1 MAIPDAEKGNADRML
16 RDATISLS
24 LANLC
29 FVKVW
34 GRVLSGTGSYFNE
47 FPVAY
52 AGILLDVLVL
62 AGLFFAAATIVRL
75 SRKQSLRKLARGAF
89 LLVTMTIVNGV
100 VSLIVTLSP
109 INFQSL
115 LGRTAIYLATVGFAV
130 CLILASLSFQKHIL
144 YIGPRIA
151 LILMPFVIV
160 TFAQTLW
167 RLTEQSAVA
176 HAEDKPFSVLAGRH
190 EPATRVVWLI
200 FDEMDQQVSFDGRP
214 PGLELP
220 ELDRLRSQSVYAAN
234 AYPPSPLTYMSMPA
248 LIDGRLVAQV
258 IPMQSDQL
266 MVKFDGED
274 RPVSWN
280 NQPSVFSRAHQL
292 GFTTAVAGWC
302 HPYCEI
308 LGSSLSK
315 CDEVKGKNNDEVT
328 LKATMVIQFQRL
340 VATVPLVPQFAIPAI
355 QRVGFINQFVTS
367 GERQK
372 YIARYKRVFEASS
385 KAATDAKLDLVFV
398 HYPIPHPPGIYDRVQ
413 NDFSSQSGT
422 GYIDNLKLV
431 DRTIGELRQELEVSG
446 LWESTTLIVSAD
458 HWWRTEMWRA
468 GPFWTPQDEAIAAD
482 KMDHRVPFIVKLA
495 GQHDQ
500 LTYTNSFNTVVT
512 QELVLALMK
521 GDVVDSNGVANWLD
535 KHRSISDSPYN
546 RDELLP

>member
-1 MAIPDAEKGNADRML
+1 ML

-34 GRVLSGTGSYFNE
+34 GRTLSGAGSYFSE
-47 FPVAY
+47 FSGTYTSLV
-52 AGILLDVLVL
+52 LDVLVL
-62 AGLFFAAATIVRL
+62 AGLFFVAATIVRL
-75 SRKQSLRKLARGAF
+75 CRKQSLLKLARGGF
-89 LLVTMTIVNGV
+89 LLVAMTIVNGA
-100 VSLIVTLSP
+100 VSLTVTLSR

-115 LGRTAIYLATVGFAV
+115 LGRSVVYVATVGFAV
-130 CLILASLSFQKHIL
+130 CLILICLYFQDQIL
-144 YIGPRIA
+144 RFGPRIA
-151 LILMPFVIV
+151 LILLPFVVV
-160 TFAQTLW
+160 TFSQSLW
-167 RLTEQSAVA
+167 RLTEEPTVA
-176 HAEDKPFSVLAGRH
+176 HAEHKEVPEVAESH
-190 EPATRVVWLI
+190 KPATRVVWII
-200 FDEMDQQVSFDGRP
+200 FDEMDQRVSFDGRP
-214 PGLELP
+214 SGLELP
-220 ELDRLRSQSVYAAN
+220 ELDRLLSQSVFAAN

-258 IPMQSDQL
+258 NPVASDQL

-274 RPVSWN
+274 RLVPWN
-280 NQPSVFSRAHQL
+280 TQPNVFSRARRL
-292 GFTTAVAGWC
+292 GFSTAVAGWC
-302 HPYCEI
+302 HPYCEV
-308 LGSSLSK
+308 LGSSLSR
-315 CDEVKGKNNDEVT
+315 CDDVRGKSNDEVT
-328 LKATMVIQFQRL
+328 LKASMILQFQRL
-340 VATVPLVPQFAIPAI
+340 IATIPLVPQIAVPAI

-372 YIARYKRVFEASS
+372 YTARYKRVFDASL

-398 HYPIPHPPGIYDRVQ
+398 HYPIPHPPGIYDRLK
-413 NDFSSQSGT
+413 NDFSLQSGT

-446 LWESTTLIVSAD
+446 LWESTTLIISAD

-500 LTYTNSFNTVVT
+500 LTYTNTFNTVVT
-512 QELVLALMK
+512 QELVLSLMK

-546 RDELLP
+546 RAELLP

>member
-1 MAIPDAEKGNADRML
+1 ML

-34 GRVLSGTGSYFNE
+34 GRALSGMGNYFNE

-62 AGLFFAAATIVRL
+62 AGLFFVAATIVRR
-75 SRKQSLRKLARGAF
+75 SRKQSLLKLARGGF
-89 LLVTMTIVNGV
+89 LLATMTIVNGA
-100 VSLIVTLSP
+100 VSLIVTFSP

-115 LGRTAIYLATVGFAV
+115 LGRTAVYVATVGFAV
-130 CLILASLSFQKHIL
+130 CLILICLSFQKQIL
-144 YIGPRIA
+144 YIGPRIV
-151 LILMPFVIV
+151 LMLLPFVIV
-160 TFAQTLW
+160 NFAQTLW
-167 RLTEQSAVA
+167 RLTERSAVA
-176 HAEDKPFSVLAGRH
+176 HAEDKPLSDLPERH
-190 EPATRVVWLI
+190 KTATRVVWLI
-200 FDEMDQQVSFDGRP
+200 FDEMDQRVSFDGRP
-214 PGLELP
+214 HGLELP

-266 MVKFDGED
+266 MVKFDGEE
-274 RPVSWN
+274 RTVSWN
-280 NQPSVFSRAHQL
+280 NQPNVFSRAREL
-292 GFTTAVAGWC
+292 GFSTAIAGWC
-302 HPYCEI
+302 HPYCEV
-308 LGSSLSK
+308 LKSNLSR
-315 CDEVKGKNNDEVT
+315 CEEVKGNSNDEVT
-328 LKATMVIQFQRL
+328 LTATMVLQFQRL
-340 VATVPLVPQFAIPAI
+340 VATVPLVPQLAIPAI

-372 YIARYKRVFEASS
+372 YIARYRRVFGASLR
-385 KAATDAKLDLVFV
+385 AATDAKLDLVFV
-398 HYPIPHPPGIYDRVQ
+398 HYPIPHPPGIYDRVK
-413 NDFSSQSGT
+413 NDFSLQSGT

-468 GPFWTPQDEAIAAD
+468 GPFWTPQDEAIAAE

-495 GQHDQ
+495 GQHDH
-500 LTYTNSFNTVVT
+500 LTYANSFNTVVT